1 MDIVYRHQA
10 CSSRAAAGD
19 GHRQRDEGSREH
31 SFNVVQWV
39 AFPQK
44 AVEPIDQGGEAAGMT
59 ATRSPLISGC
69 PRGPAPGTPRGRL
82 TLIEVLISVTI
93 LALVAS
99 LIRRLRRD
107 EPQPGRLG
115 RINDRYTRAQRPVAH
130 VARAAE
136 RLHLRSPAPGDHPGR
151 PQHGV
156 LGQDSSTTDRID
168 FNSFSHRRL
177 SRDAHESDQNEL
189 SYFVSRDPEA
199 PGQKMDLVRRE
210 SPLLDLEPDKGG
222 VIQVL
227 CEDIESFD
235 VQYLDQTT
243 GEWSDTWD
251 SSQPAAQYGRLPL
264 QVRITLLLRGGIG
277 DQPIKLVTKIPLTMQ
292 APLSFALT
300 DAPAAAGTSSA
311 PTPPTSAGNPPTGWG
326 NPPTGGGNPPRS
338 PSTGRTKP

>member
-1 MDIVYRHQA
+1 
-10 CSSRAAAGD
+10 
-19 GHRQRDEGSREH
+19 
-31 SFNVVQWV
+31 
-39 AFPQK
+39 
-44 AVEPIDQGGEAAGMT
+44 MT
-59 ATRSPLISGC
+59 ATSLSTHFGGC
-69 PRGPAPGTPRGRL
+69 SEGGRAWRAARVSRRARRGSRAGL

-99 LIRRLRRD
+99 LIYGAFDGMSRSRA
-107 EPQPGRLG
+107 GLG
-115 RINDRYTRAQRPVAH
+115 RINDRYHQGRSALSRMSRELQSAFISAH
-130 VARAAE
+130 QPLVISQAVRNTVFW
-136 RLHLRSPAPGDHPGR
+136 GK
-151 PQHGV
+151 
-156 LGQDSSTTDRID
+156 DSSTTDRID

-210 SPLLDLEPDKGG
+210 SPLLDLEPEKGG

-235 VQYLDQTT
+235 VQYLDQST
-243 GEWSDTWD
+243 GEWTDTWD
-251 SSQPAAQYGRLPL
+251 SSQPAAQFGRLPL

-300 DAPAAAGTSSA
+300 DAPAAASSSSGT
-311 PTPPTSAGNPPTGWG
+311 TPPPSSGTPASGTPPSGNPPSG
-326 NPPTGGGNPPRS
+326 NQPRT
-338 PSTGRTKP
+338 PNTTRPKP

>member
-1 MDIVYRHQA
+1 
-10 CSSRAAAGD
+10 
-19 GHRQRDEGSREH
+19 
-31 SFNVVQWV
+31 
-39 AFPQK
+39 
-44 AVEPIDQGGEAAGMT
+44 MT
-59 ATRSPLISGC
+59 ATALCASSAGQHASPCG
-69 PRGPAPGTPRGRL
+69 GRVRRAERIGRRARRASEAGL

-99 LIRRLRRD
+99 LIYGAFDGMSRSR
-107 EPQPGRLG
+107 QGLG
-115 RINDRYTRAQRPVAH
+115 RINDRYHQGRSALSRMSRELQSAFISAH
-130 VARAAE
+130 QP
-136 RLHLRSPAPGDHPGR
+136 L
-151 PQHGV
+151 V
-156 LGQDSSTTDRID
+156 LNQAVRNTVFWGKDSSTTDRID

-210 SPLLDLEPDKGG
+210 SALLDLEPDKGG

-235 VQYLDQTT
+235 VQYLDQST
-243 GEWSDTWD
+243 GEWTDTWD

-277 DQPIKLVTKIPLTMQ
+277 DQPIKLTTKIPLTMQ

-300 DAPAAAGTSSA
+300 DPVATGSSTSSS
-311 PTPPTSAGNPPTGWG
+311 TTGSTS
-326 NPPTGGGNPPRS
+326 TGGGTTGGTS
-338 PSTGRTKP
+338 GAGSTSGGPLRPQTTRPKP